1 MRMLLALVLALL
13 ARQALAACTATAVP
27 VIFGAYN
34 PVSGQVLDSAG
45 RVDVSCVP
53 SAGYTISMSAG
64 LGSYAAR
71 QMASGPE
78 HDGTSSRELLERLAL
93 AGIGAV
99 ALTAD
104 RAEELAR
111 DLTGRGE
118 LRRDEARQTIEEAMT
133 RWRGDATRLTERA
146 GASLQSVFD
155 QLGLISREVHDEL
168 ELRVAQLE
176 HRLRLAESRLES
188 RSGPT
193 KI

>member
-1 MRMLLALVLALL
+1 
-13 ARQALAACTATAVP
+13 
-27 VIFGAYN
+27 
-34 PVSGQVLDSAG
+34 
-45 RVDVSCVP
+45 
-53 SAGYTISMSAG
+53 
-64 LGSYAAR
+64 
-71 QMASGPE
+71 MASGSE
-78 HDGTSSRELLERLAL
+78 RDGTPSRELLERLAL

-133 RWRGDATRLTERA
+133 RWRGDVTRLTERA
-146 GASLQSVFD
+146 GASLESVFD
-155 QLGLISREVHDEL
+155 QLGLISRDAHDEL

-188 RSGPT
+188 GPGPT
-193 KI
+193 EI